1 MSFSLKSKVETLI
14 NTLINKIYILNSQQV
29 LKLDNMEILIIDSLF
44 NTKIMEYNEG
54 LVNENKLLPDG
65 QESD

>member
-1 MSFSLKSKVETLI
+1 MRFSLKSKVETLI

-44 NTKIMEYNEG
+44 NTKIIKYNCKS
-54 LVNENKLLPDG
+54 VIWVQKRINYKL
-65 QESD
+65 

>member
-29 LKLDNMEILIIDSLF
+29 LKLDKMEILIIDSLF
-44 NTKIMEYNEG
+44 NTKIIKYNCKS
-54 LVNENKLLPDG
+54 VIWVQKRINSKL
-65 QESD
+65 

>member
-1 MSFSLKSKVETLI
+1 MIFSLKSKVETPI

-44 NTKIMEYNEG
+44 NTKIIKYNCKS
-54 LVNENKLLPDG
+54 VI
-65 QESD
+65 

>member
-44 NTKIMEYNEG
+44 NTKIIKYNYKS
-54 LVNENKLLPDG
+54 VIWVQKRINYKL
-65 QESD
+65 

>member
-44 NTKIMEYNEG
+44 NTKIIKYNCKS
-54 LVNENKLLPDG
+54 VIWVQKRINYKL
-65 QESD
+65 

>member
-44 NTKIMEYNEG
+44 NTKIIKYNCKS
-54 LVNENKLLPDG
+54 VTWVQKRINSKL
-65 QESD
+65 